1 MLRNGGW
8 MRISR
13 VLSNRSKETVPMG
26 RMKNAALITKLVEQ
40 LREQGSWCGETHIQK
55 TAYFLQN
62 LMDVPLGFDFI
73 LYKHGPFS
81 FGLRDELTAL
91 RADGLLTL
99 EHDDRYSPRMANT
112 EKGAYVQARF
122 PNTLAKYQGSI
133 SFVANKLGSKGVV
146 QLERL
151 GTALYVKL
159 QGDCAPS
166 QQVATIR
173 NLKPHITAPDAR
185 QAVEEVDRIMA
196 ASEA

>member
-1 MLRNGGW
+1 
-8 MRISR
+8 
-13 VLSNRSKETVPMG
+13 MG

-55 TAYFLQN
+55 TTYFLQN
-62 LMDVPLGFDFI
+62 LMEVPLGFDFI

-91 RADGLLTL
+91 RADGILAL
-99 EHDDRYSPRMANT
+99 EHDDRYSPRIAST
-112 EKGAYVQARF
+112 KRGTSIQDRF

-133 SFVANKLGSKGVV
+133 SFVAKKLGSKGVV

-159 QGDCAPS
+159 QGDCAPG
-166 QQVATIR
+166 QQVARIR
-173 NLKPHITAPDAR
+173 DLKPHIAAPDAR
-185 QAVEEVDRIMA
+185 KAVQEVDRIIV
-196 ASEA
+196 ASQT

>member
-1 MLRNGGW
+1 
-8 MRISR
+8 
-13 VLSNRSKETVPMG
+13 MG

-55 TAYFLQN
+55 TTYFLQN
-62 LMDVPLGFDFI
+62 LLDVPLGFDFI

-99 EHDDRYSPRMANT
+99 EHDDRYSPRIAST
-112 EKGAYVQARF
+112 ERGRSIRDRF
-122 PNTLAKYQGSI
+122 PNTLAKYEGSI
-133 SFVANKLGSKGVV
+133 SFVAKKLGAKGVV

-159 QGDCAPS
+159 QEDCAPGE
-166 QQVATIR
+166 QVARIKD
-173 NLKPHITAPDAR
+173 LKPHIAAPEAR
-185 QAVEEVDRIMA
+185 QAVKEVDRIIG
-196 ASEA
+196 ASKLDSEPTPPRGR